1 MAIFR
6 NLLGVKSF
14 QFFQRIFFSFPFK
27 ICYSSLLLFLWHF
40 IFSPFRFNRVE
51 VSSELFENEPPGTV
65 VKYLE
70 ARSTS
75 SLMFEITD
83 GNADDMFE
91 VNPSTGIVVTKR
103 PLDYENKSVYNLSIT
118 ATNMVRFTIHT
129 RLLYFHSPPLFHY

>member
-1 MAIFR
+1 MKTNRSNKKTKRSASHGFV
-6 NLLGVKSF
+6 L
-14 QFFQRIFFSFPFK
+14 
-27 ICYSSLLLFLWHF
+27 YSRFVYR
-40 IFSPFRFNRVE
+40 RFNQAE

-83 GNADDMFE
+83 GNSDDMFE

-103 PLDYENKSVYNLSIT
+103 PLDYEYKRMYNLTIT
-118 ATNMVRFTIHT
+118 ATNMVRNAMMHLGLIGVVFQSTM
-129 RLLYFHSPPLFHY
+129 PPLIIYFDR